1 MVMNSYTSRL
11 GRVFANLDH
20 ATQQTITH
28 GRKFLSSSEDP
39 AATARAY
46 QLRKNFQQNNDYLN
60 NVKDV
65 LDTMDSI
72 DASMMVISK
81 MAENAHKTM
90 TEGRNGVWALE
101 DRQIFANELRK
112 MQETAIDALNARFD
126 DKFVF
131 GGSSIQKLPFEL
143 IRNDDG
149 TQTLTFRGIDIT
161 TSNPVERDML
171 EKYSN
176 EKIYIDMGFGLT
188 VDIKEGIP
196 VVRDSSAFNTSI
208 PGINLVSFHI
218 DETGKRMPGLVGL
231 DKSGKPLPEDNF
243 ILNLGMIA
251 DELEKEPLDYDQ
263 TTHLWEKLTEQRM
276 NILAQVT
283 KVGADYNFLEK
294 QRGVLEVNNDN
305 LNNKILNVEF
315 MDMEEAIMN
324 LKMAD
329 YIYRAALEMGTKIL
343 TPSFIDFMR

>member
-1 MVMNSYTSRL
+1 MRVTQSMVMNSYTSRL
-11 GRVFANLDH
+11 GKVFANLDH

-28 GRKFLSSSEDP
+28 GRKFLSSVDDP

-81 MAENAHKTM
+81 MAESAHKTM
-90 TEGRNGVWALE
+90 TEGRNGVWAVE
-101 DRQIFANELRK
+101 DRQIFANELRS
-112 MQETAIDALNARFD
+112 MQQTAVDSLNAKFD
-126 DKFVF
+126 DKFLF
-131 GGSSIQKLPFEL
+131 GGSSAKTLPFEL
-143 IRNDDG
+143 LTNADG
-149 TQTLTFRGIDIT
+149 TQTLTFRGLDVT
-161 TSNPVERDML
+161 DPANQAKL
-171 EKYSN
+171 QAFAN

-188 VDIKEGIP
+188 VDINPETGQP
-196 VVRDSSAFNTSI
+196 EVRDSSAFNTSI
-208 PGINLVSFHI
+208 PGLNLVGF
-218 DETGKRMPGLVGL
+218 GVK
-231 DKSGKPLPEDNF
+231 PEDNF
-243 ILNLGMIA
+243 ILNLGIIA
-251 DELEKEPLDYDQ
+251 NELEQEPLDYDA
-263 TTHLWEKLTEQRM
+263 TKYLWEKLGTQRL
-276 NILAQVT
+276 NILGQVT